1 MKNYILVIIFCLLV
15 TSVSFA
21 QEVVSSAGET
31 QQASGY
37 ELSWTL
43 GEPIILTLSAGSNI
57 LTQGFHQSKLVVTAI
72 NEPGLLVSE
81 LKVYPNPTSDYVM
94 IHFNSELQD
103 KQYSLFDMNG
113 KMIRIN
119 PISDTDT
126 RIDVSTL
133 TSGTYLL
140 YITTKSDRIQSFKIV
155 KK

>member
-1 MKNYILVIIFCLLV
+1 MNKLITVFLFLLCV
-15 TSVSFA
+15 QIAFA

-31 QQASGY
+31 QQAGNY

-43 GEPIILTLSAGSNI
+43 GEPAILTYSAGSNI

-72 NEPGLLVSE
+72 DEPEMLVSK
-81 LKVYPNPTSDYVM
+81 LKVYPNPTSDYLM
-94 IHFNSELQD
+94 IHFTSEFQD

-119 PISDTDT
+119 SISDSDT

-133 TSGTYLL
+133 ASGTYLL
-140 YITTKSDRIQSFKIV
+140 RIGTTKSDRIQSFKIV